1 MIVQVK
7 QLSYADDKLV
17 NLAKTKTRT
26 RMREYQKERARG
38 IQGGRVWTS

>member
-26 RMREYQKERARG
+26 RMREYQKERARAR
-38 IQGGRVWTS
+38 QGGRVWTS